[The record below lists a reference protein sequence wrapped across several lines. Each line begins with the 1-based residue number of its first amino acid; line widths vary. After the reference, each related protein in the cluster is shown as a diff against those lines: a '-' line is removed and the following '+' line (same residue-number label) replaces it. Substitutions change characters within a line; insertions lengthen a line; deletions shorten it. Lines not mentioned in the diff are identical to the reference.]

1 MKKGRFIASLLITI
15 AVLILGIGVGSVF
28 ISPKEI
34 FSVFGNKLVGT
45 PAEDMTV
52 SVIWSL
58 RLPRVIMSFLVGGA
72 LSAAGAVA
80 QSVLKN
86 PLASPYTLGVSSGA
100 SLGAALVIASG
111 FSLPLLKGFTLPF
124 AGLVFGILTVV
135 LAVVLASRVDMN
147 LGSSTIVLTGMV
159 FSLFINAL
167 ITLVAGLVP
176 DKYPLIIQWQ
186 MGTFSAR
193 GWNYIAMM
201 LPVYLIC
208 IAVFFWF
215 SREMDLLTFGEEQA
229 SAIGVETKKVKWIL
243 LLTVAVLTGTSVAFA
258 GVIGFVDLIVP
269 HAVRKIFS
277 PKHKIVIPM
286 SALLGGAFMT
296 LCDMAAR
303 TIFDPKEL
311 PIGVVTAMVG
321 APAFVYIYLKGK
333 NRRA

>member
-1 MKKGRFIASLLITI
+1 MKKGRLILSLLVTI
-15 AVLILGIGVGSVF
+15 AVIILGIGVGSVF
-28 ISPKEI
+28 VPPKEI
-34 FSVFGNKLVGT
+34 FSVFGNKLFGT
-45 PAEDMTV
+45 PAEEMTI
-52 SVIWSL
+52 SLIWKL
-58 RLPRVIMSFLVGGA
+58 RFPRVIMSFLVGGA
-72 LSAAGAVA
+72 LSAAGAVS

-100 SLGAALVIASG
+100 SLGAALVIVSG
-111 FSLPLLKGFTLPF
+111 FTLFGRFTLPF
-124 AGLVFGILTVV
+124 AGLLFGIITVV

-159 FSLFINAL
+159 FSLFMNAL
-167 ITLVAGLVP
+167 VTLMAGLAP
-176 DKYPLIIQWQ
+176 DKYPVIMQWQ
-186 MGTFSAR
+186 MGTFSAKS
-193 GWNYIAMM
+193 WNYIGIM
-201 LPVYLIC
+201 LPVFLIC
-208 IAVFFWF
+208 MAVFLRF
-215 SREMDLLTFGEEQA
+215 SGEMDLLTFGEEQA
-229 SAIGVETKKVKWIL
+229 TAIGMETKKVKWIL

-277 PKHKIVIPM
+277 SKHRIVIPM

-303 TIFDPKEL
+303 TIVSPKEL

-321 APAFVYIYLKGK
+321 APCFVYIYLKGK